1 MSSAWP
7 RRARRALLTRTRTPT
22 PTPTKTVTHTLS
34 QTQIESLL
42 ENPNP
47 DPDPNP
53 NPSPS
58 QVRFAPCGHA
68 ATCRSCAEDL
78 RRSHQPCP
86 SCRGEV
92 SDWADE
98 GAHVA
103 LQTTFVQQGRAP
115 QPQHAPASAEVGG
128 DGGPPQVGRG
138 RSSARGGRG
147 AGGGRRGGARA
158 S

>member
-1 MSSAWP
+1 V
-7 RRARRALLTRTRTPT
+7 RRVREHSRGNDAGDPNQTPH
-22 PTPTKTVTHTLS
+22 PHPK
-34 QTQIESLL
+34 
-42 ENPNP
+42 PNLNRILRYSKP
-47 DPDPNP
+47 EPQPCPDPNP

-86 SCRGEV
+86 SRSWGEV

-147 AGGGRRGGARA
+147 AGGGRRGVFVVGA